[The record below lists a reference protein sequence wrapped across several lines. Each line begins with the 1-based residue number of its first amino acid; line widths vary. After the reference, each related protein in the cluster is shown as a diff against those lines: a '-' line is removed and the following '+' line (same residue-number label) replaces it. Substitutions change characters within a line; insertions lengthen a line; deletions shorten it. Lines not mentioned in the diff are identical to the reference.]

1 MRLVIDLD
9 LDRLPNDRGRE
20 AVRILR
26 YWAGWLPQMDL
37 TRPTEQALMGSDYQ
51 AVGTLRLVVVASMG
65 RTESALDRAPWRRVY
80 SLP

>member
-9 LDRLPNDRGRE
+9 LDRLPNDRAKE

-37 TRPTEQALMGSDYQ
+37 TRPTEQALMDSDYK
-51 AVGTLRLVVVASMG
+51 AVGTLRLIEGNAADGPEAS
-65 RTESALDRAPWRRVY
+65 R
-80 SLP
+80 

>member
-9 LDRLPNDRGRE
+9 LDRLPNDRAKE

-37 TRPTEQALMGSDYQ
+37 TRPTEQALMDSDYK
-51 AVGTLRLVVVASMG
+51 AVGTLRLLEENAEDGPEAS
-65 RTESALDRAPWRRVY
+65 R
-80 SLP
+80 

>member
-9 LDRLPNDRGRE
+9 LDRLPNDRAKE

-37 TRPTEQALMGSDYQ
+37 TRPTEQALMDSDYK
-51 AVGTLRLVVVASMG
+51 AVGTLRLLEENAPDGPEAS
-65 RTESALDRAPWRRVY
+65 R
-80 SLP
+80 